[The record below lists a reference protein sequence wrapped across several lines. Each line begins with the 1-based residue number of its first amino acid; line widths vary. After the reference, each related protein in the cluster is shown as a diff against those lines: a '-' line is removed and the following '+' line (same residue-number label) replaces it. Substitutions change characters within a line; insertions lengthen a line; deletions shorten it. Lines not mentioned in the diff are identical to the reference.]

1 MMTGRMSAL
10 AMDAGQVWL
19 GFDGIMSTKTCMMLG
34 ASLTFGAVAPAML
47 MPVPGSMARATA
59 KPITM
64 AIAVVTM

>member
-10 AMDAGQVWL
+10 AMDAI